1 MSIEMTAGSAGSAA
15 WKGFNTLLGAAGT
28 AMGATALGSK
38 TSEKK
43 VREIVREETGGYG
56 CGCGRG
62 YGCRGGFD
70 ENVFV
75 NIQQPCSHNTHV
87 NRFELE
93 QSQRISELESGRE
106 TDAKILEVWKAAASS
121 DQRQDEKFAQLTKSL
136 TDYVIANNREVDAIK
151 CEARLNHQEIRDNLR
166 FLDYKI
172 DNNQREMFAYVDCK
186 TLPLEKKL
194 PLSSI
199 CPQPLSG
206 SVPVGFQG
214 RIIETTGTG
223 ETNTVISANKAA
235 APK

>member
-1 MSIEMTAGSAGSAA
+1 MGIEFNASNAGSMA

-38 TSEKK
+38 TSEEK
-43 VREIVREETGGYG
+43 VREIFREEVGRYGGYG
-56 CGCGRG
+56 RS
-62 YGCRGGFD
+62 
-70 ENVFV
+70 V
-75 NIQQPCSHNTHV
+75 NDTVVISQPCSENTHV
-87 NRFELE
+87 TRFELE
-93 QSQRISELESGRE
+93 QSQRISELESSKE
-106 TDAKILEVWKAAASS
+106 TDAKIFEVWKAAAAS

-136 TDYVIANNREVDAIK
+136 TDYVIANNREVDAIR
-151 CEARLNHQEIRDNLR
+151 CDARLNNQEIRDNLR

-172 DNNQREMFAYVDCK
+172 DNNQREMYAYVDCK

-199 CPQPLSG
+199 CPQPMPG
-206 SVPVGFQG
+206 CVPVGFEGQVVN
-214 RIIETTGTG
+214 TTATG